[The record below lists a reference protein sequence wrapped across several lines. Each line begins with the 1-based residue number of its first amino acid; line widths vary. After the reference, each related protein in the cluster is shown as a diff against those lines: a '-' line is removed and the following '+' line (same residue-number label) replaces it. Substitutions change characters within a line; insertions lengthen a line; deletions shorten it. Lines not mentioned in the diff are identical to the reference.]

1 MRALGEKSS
10 QEFSDQISK
19 NCKTYNFWK
28 PKIPNWLFLPINP
41 KKKKNDYIVQRQKK
55 ELVKGYSDLC
65 HRSSAQCCFV
75 ELSKYSQRAVVRTQY
90 AQATGNERSF
100 NRDASTDRD
109 GHAHAYTTAY
119 ISKRRDYRR
128 KCYKE
133 NINKYRNTSKLYLH
147 RIIKKYASIFQKT
160 L

>member
-1 MRALGEKSS
+1 M
-10 QEFSDQISK
+10 
-19 NCKTYNFWK
+19 
-28 PKIPNWLFLPINP
+28 
-41 KKKKNDYIVQRQKK
+41 
-55 ELVKGYSDLC
+55 
-65 HRSSAQCCFV
+65 
-75 ELSKYSQRAVVRTQY
+75 RTQY

-128 KCYKE
+128 KCYIYIYKE

-147 RIIKKYASIFQKT
+147 RIIKKYASIFEKI